1 MGLCCSFVLFVILIT
16 YTGYKLSV
24 MERKKSVDIVQA
36 VVEDHYDS
44 SHVIRAENGFNLA
57 AAVFN
62 PFETSAD
69 K

>member
-1 MGLCCSFVLFVILIT
+1 
-16 YTGYKLSV
+16 